1 MNEGKSSAIMRIVM
15 GVCCL
20 VTLIYVVKLYSE
32 GRVFDPDV
40 DECRSELMAK
50 LPSPSTFKEYSFT
63 RSDDGLDRSFYIEYA
78 SENAYGSIIRSAY
91 RCQ

>member
-1 MNEGKSSAIMRIVM
+1 MNGVKSSAIIRIVM

-20 VTLIYVVKLYSE
+20 VTLIYAVKLYSE
-32 GRVFDPDV
+32 GRIFDPDV

-50 LPSPSTFKEYSFT
+50 IPSPSTFKEYSVT
-63 RSDDGLDRSFYIEYA
+63 RSDDGLNTSVYIEYA